1 MLNTPFFIIIGSL
14 IFSAFFSGIE
24 IAYISVN
31 KLKMEVDKNK
41 GELSSKFY
49 SYLIKKP
56 AKFITT
62 MLLGNNIALVIYGLA
77 MGEVLSPLVSTF
89 ITNDILILFVQTVI
103 STIIILIIAEFLPKV
118 IFSQNPN
125 RSLKIFTLPVLLA
138 YLILYPFVW
147 FVNILTSFIFNHIFH
162 ISISETKLNYGLIDL
177 DYFLK
182 DISAGNLDSEELDNE
197 IQLLQNVLEFNSVKA
212 RECMIPRNEIIAID
226 INDTIQE
233 LKSKLLSSGHSKL
246 PVYRGTIDQIIGF
259 IYSSDL
265 FDQPEQVKHILR
277 PIAVVPETMSAD
289 EVMSNF
295 IKKKKNMAVVVD
307 EFGGTAGI
315 LTLEDVVEE
324 IFGEIEDEHDKDES
338 IEKEI
343 SPTEFIFSSRL
354 EIDYLNE
361 EYEFNLPKSENY
373 ETLAGL
379 IIDTHESIPDQ
390 NEVIQIESFKFT
402 ILSVSENKINLIRL
416 QILSDN

>member
-1 MLNTPFFIIIGSL
+1 
-14 IFSAFFSGIE
+14 
-24 IAYISVN
+24 
-31 KLKMEVDKNK
+31 
-41 GELSSKFY
+41 
-49 SYLIKKP
+49 
-56 AKFITT
+56 
-62 MLLGNNIALVIYGLA
+62 